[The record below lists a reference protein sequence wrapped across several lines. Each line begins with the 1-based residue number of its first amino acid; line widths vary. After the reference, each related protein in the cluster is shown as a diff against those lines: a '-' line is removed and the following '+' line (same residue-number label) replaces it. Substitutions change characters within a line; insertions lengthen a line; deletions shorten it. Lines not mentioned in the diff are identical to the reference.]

1 MMTFIVY
8 FFLKVLHDLPFQT
21 PKASNLQEPRVVGL
35 SAWNTAVSPDLL
47 PRCFGGPVAP
57 FCGSSLPGSCV
68 FYSLG
73 LLPQSGVA
81 CPSVLSVKEYLGGKF
96 SFF

>member
-1 MMTFIVY
+1 MTFIVY

-35 SAWNTAVSPDLL
+35 SAWSTAVSPDLL

-57 FCGSSLPGSCV
+57 FCGVFASWVLRLLLSWLTSSIWCSMSFSTFCERVPGR
-68 FYSLG
+68 
-73 LLPQSGVA
+73 
-81 CPSVLSVKEYLGGKF
+81 
-96 SFF
+96 